1 MKFTPILAAI
11 ESILSAAASTKDAI
25 KLYRKYDISEQGIR
39 DVPFCILGAALD
51 ANLEEAYLPNL
62 HMYQCPLIIQLL
74 GRSYDIS
81 DRHNVMAETLDT
93 LQHNVYTVLNGN
105 RKLNDTV
112 LTSLVTRI
120 QYIRTGEYFGF
131 ALTLRVKTKL

>member
-1 MKFTPILAAI
+1 MQFTPILTAI
-11 ESILSAAASTKDAI
+11 ESILSAAASTKDVI

-62 HMYQCPLIIQLL
+62 HMYQCPLTIQLL